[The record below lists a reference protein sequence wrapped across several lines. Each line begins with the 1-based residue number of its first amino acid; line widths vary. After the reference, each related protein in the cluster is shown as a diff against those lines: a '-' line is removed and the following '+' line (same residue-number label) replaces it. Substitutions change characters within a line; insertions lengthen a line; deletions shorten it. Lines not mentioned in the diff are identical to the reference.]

1 MSDPYIPLEMELGH
15 TRRALELILSYGF
28 GATLITKSDRV
39 LRDLDLLKKIN
50 ETTKCVVQ
58 MTLTTYDDGL
68 CKILEPNVC
77 VTSRRAEVLN
87 ILRDNGIPT
96 VVWLSPVLPF
106 MNDTEENLLGI
117 LNLCRQAKV
126 FGILCFGMGVTLR
139 EGNREYFY
147 QKLDEHFPGMKQK
160 YSAAFGTRY
169 EAVSPNNRALMP
181 VFYRFCRRHGIVSDS
196 SKIFE
201 FLRTFEEKETA
212 RQMNLF
218 ESFGGKA

>member
-1 MSDPYIPLEMELGH
+1 M
-15 TRRALELILSYGF
+15 
-28 GATLITKSDRV
+28 
-39 LRDLDLLKKIN
+39 
-50 ETTKCVVQ
+50 
-58 MTLTTYDDGL
+58 
-68 CKILEPNVC
+68 C

-147 QKLDEHFPGMKQK
+147 QKLDEHFPGMKQQ
-160 YSAAFGTRY
+160 YSAVFGTRY